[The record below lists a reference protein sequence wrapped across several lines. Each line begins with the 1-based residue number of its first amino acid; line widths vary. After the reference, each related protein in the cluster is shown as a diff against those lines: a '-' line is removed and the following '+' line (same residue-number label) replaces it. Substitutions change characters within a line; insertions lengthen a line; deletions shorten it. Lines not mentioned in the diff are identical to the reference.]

1 MLGGEQ
7 GWGQEMLGIVLTT
20 ENTKVFGE
28 GPRLGEKVDA
38 KILNPPSKGDRSNTC
53 QQMNVSNSPTTEY

>member
-1 MLGGEQ
+1 VGPER
-7 GWGQEMLGIVLTT
+7 LGIVLTT

-53 QQMNVSNSPTTEY
+53 VRSE